1 MEQVLFN
8 DYFIDRVD
16 AYVDIE
22 DRGYQFGDGIY
33 EVIRTYS
40 GESFMLD
47 RHLERF
53 KSSAEKI
60 NLRLPHKIEK
70 IKEMIEKL
78 KNNNNLKDGTI
89 YVQLTRGTSSRTH
102 GFPESSVP
110 SQLIAYTQPL
120 KKPYKK
126 QREGVYAILT
136 EDIRWLRCDIKSLNL
151 LGNVLVKQK
160 AIEKE
165 CFEAI
170 QHRDDLVTEGSSTNV
185 FIVKDN
191 CLYTHPITNLIL
203 NDITRC
209 KVLEL
214 ANTLKINIK
223 EEAFSTQQLFNAD
236 EVFITSTTAEIM
248 PIIKIDEK
256 QINCGFPGV
265 ITKKIQENFEKTTL

>member
-102 GFPESSVP
+102 GFPE
-110 SQLIAYTQPL
+110 
-120 KKPYKK
+120 
-126 QREGVYAILT
+126 
-136 EDIRWLRCDIKSLNL
+136 
-151 LGNVLVKQK
+151 
-160 AIEKE
+160 
-165 CFEAI
+165 
-170 QHRDDLVTEGSSTNV
+170 
-185 FIVKDN
+185 
-191 CLYTHPITNLIL
+191 
-203 NDITRC
+203 
-209 KVLEL
+209 
-214 ANTLKINIK
+214 
-223 EEAFSTQQLFNAD
+223 
-236 EVFITSTTAEIM
+236 
-248 PIIKIDEK
+248 
-256 QINCGFPGV
+256 
-265 ITKKIQENFEKTTL
+265 